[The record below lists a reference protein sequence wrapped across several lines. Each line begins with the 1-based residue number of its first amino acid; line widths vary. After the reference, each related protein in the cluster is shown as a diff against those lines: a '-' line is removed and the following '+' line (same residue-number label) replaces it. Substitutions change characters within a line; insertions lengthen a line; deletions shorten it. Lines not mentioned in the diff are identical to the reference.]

1 MANGMSNWNVK
12 TINPDGL
19 LKGTP
24 VDGFVKEASVTKN
37 GNFIKIFNEAGVLN
51 KLI

>member
-1 MANGMSNWNVK
+1 MSDWSVK

-24 VDGFVKEASVTKN
+24 VDGFVKEVSVAKN
-37 GNFIKIFNEAGVLN
+37 GDFIKIFNKGGILKTN
-51 KLI
+51 